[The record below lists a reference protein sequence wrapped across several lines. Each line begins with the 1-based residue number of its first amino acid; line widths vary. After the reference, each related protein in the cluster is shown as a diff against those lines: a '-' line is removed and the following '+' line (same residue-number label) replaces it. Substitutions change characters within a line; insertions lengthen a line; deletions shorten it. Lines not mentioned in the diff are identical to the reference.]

1 MPRHQRVIFM
11 FHVKVPEPVWHVSGW
26 SSGDSGLH
34 GLGVGRR
41 EQSHDQELQ
50 EEEPHLV
57 CHRGHGHQLFPAV
70 AVWRCHDLHLW
81 DYVPSAL

>member
-1 MPRHQRVIFM
+1 M

-34 GLGVGRR
+34 GLCVGRR

-57 CHRGHGHQLFPAV
+57 CRRDHGHQLFPAV
-70 AVWRCHDLHLW
+70 AVRRCHDLHLW